1 MRIRRVLF
9 RPALMAGSLI
19 VVAFAVVALAAP
31 SISPTENPD
40 APYFMVSHGVSR
52 TPKAPGG
59 AYPLGLMARQYDIFY
74 GVVWGTRLAFQA
86 GLMVTAGRL
95 IIGVVVGLLA
105 GYFGGWVDA
114 LLMRITDAFLAFPIM
129 AAGMVMIVILGRQ
142 VVEWLWST
150 TPFVMPYRE
159 EEVLMLT
166 LVLFGWMSYARLIR
180 GNLLAQREKEYIEAA
195 RAAGVGHV
203 RMMLRHLW
211 PNARQGLFVLA
222 ASDVGVVVVLLA
234 MFAFVGLI
242 TPAPEGLEADWGQM
256 LAAARGWI
264 VGTPGN
270 AFEYW
275 YTYLPVSLA
284 IVLFSVGWNLVGDG
298 LRDALDPRLR

>member
-1 MRIRRVLF
+1 LV
-9 RPALMAGSLI
+9 AGSLI

-31 SISPTENPD
+31 SIAPAENSD
-40 APYFMVSHGVSR
+40 TPYYMVSHGIDR
-52 TPKAPGG
+52 EPKGPSG
-59 AYPLGLMARQYDIFY
+59 AHPFGLMARQYDILY

-95 IIGVVVGLLA
+95 ILGVLVGLPA

-129 AAGMVMIVILGRQ
+129 AAGMVMIVVLGRQ
-142 VVEWLWST
+142 TEWMWGTMVFLL
-150 TPFVMPYRE
+150 PHRE
-159 EEVLMLT
+159 EEVLMLA

-180 GNLLAQREKEYIEAA
+180 GNLLAQREKEYVEAA

-256 LAAARGWI
+256 LASARGWI

>member
-1 MRIRRVLF
+1 MRARRAFL
-9 RPALMAGSLI
+9 RPALIAGSLI

-31 SISPTENPD
+31 TIAPPENPD
-40 APYFMVSHGVSR
+40 APYYMVSHGVGR
-52 TPKAPGG
+52 APMPPSSD
-59 AYPLGLMARQYDIFY
+59 YPLGRMTKQYDIFY
-74 GVVWGTRLAFQA
+74 GLVWGTRLAFQA

-95 IIGVVVGLLA
+95 IIGVLVGLLA
-105 GYFGGWVDA
+105 GYFGKWVDA

-129 AAGMVMIVILGRQ
+129 AAGMVMIVVLGRQ
-142 VVEWLWST
+142 VEWMWQT
-150 TPFVMPYRE
+150 TLFVVPYRE
-159 EEVLMLT
+159 EEVLMLA

-180 GNLLAQREKEYIEAA
+180 GNLLAQREKEYVEAA

-222 ASDVGVVVVLLA
+222 ASDVGAVVVLLA

-242 TPAPEGLEADWGQM
+242 TPSLEGLDADWGQM
-256 LAAARGWI
+256 LASARGWI